1 MISFTDEQL
10 NQIFVAA
17 GPLPA
22 AERGAFLES
31 VAFYFRDRV
40 TVGDGEL
47 FRALRE
53 LQHEFMEPP
62 RRMRPPRPEVHFKRR
77 RNCDARAGTH

>member
-17 GPLPA
+17 GPLPV
-22 AERGAFLES
+22 AERSAFLES
-31 VAFYFRDRV
+31 VGFYFRDRL

-47 FRALRE
+47 FRALRQ
-53 LQHEFMEPP
+53 LQRKFMEPP
-62 RRMRPPRPEVHFKRR
+62 RTMRPQRPEVHFKRPSQLR
-77 RNCDARAGTH
+77 R